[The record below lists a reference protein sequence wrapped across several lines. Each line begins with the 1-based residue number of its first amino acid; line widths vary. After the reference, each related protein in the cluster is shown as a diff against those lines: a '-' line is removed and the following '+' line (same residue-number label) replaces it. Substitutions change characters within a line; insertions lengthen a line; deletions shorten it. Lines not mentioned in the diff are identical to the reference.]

1 MVVGV
6 MGGAFGSWMNAYAI
20 HDEEEEIVSAMPV
33 MMVCVA
39 QRPRP
44 VRGLSL

>member
-6 MGGAFGSWMNAYAI
+6 IGGAFGSWVNVDAVRG
-20 HDEEEEIVSAMPV
+20 EEEEIVSAMPM

-39 QRPRP
+39 RRPRP
-44 VRGLSL
+44 VRGLSP